1 VVRSNEKNISGVKQ
15 LTRHSSR
22 RHHVPAVLGCGR
34 GVAWWR
40 NTVPRTDLWRTNAP
54 RVELDSRSR
63 EARLQL
69 ERARRLIALPAQ
81 SWLSRMRY
89 RFGLRL
95 FGAGRAERRSAGA
108 RNGETRDITTGF
120 GLVASGL
127 PAAVLIAL
135 TGTAA

>member
-1 VVRSNEKNISGVKQ
+1 M
-15 LTRHSSR
+15 
-22 RHHVPAVLGCGR
+22 
-34 GVAWWR
+34 
-40 NTVPRTDLWRTNAP
+40 PRTDLSRTSAP

-69 ERARRLIALPAQ
+69 ERAQRLVVLPTQ

-95 FGAGRAERRSAGA
+95 FGAGRAERRSAGS
-108 RNGETRDITTGF
+108 RDGEARDIATGF
-120 GLVASGL
+120 GLLASGL

-135 TGTAA
+135 AGAAA